1 MTTPSPDRHIA
12 HLAARQF
19 GVFSRQQAMRSGF
32 DPQVIRYRLS
42 SGRWERIAHN
52 VFRLSG
58 VPDGWH
64 QGLLVACLSWG
75 DGATISHRAA
85 GKLRRLAGFDKD
97 LVELTVP
104 PQRRGG
110 GPGMVHRS
118 PLAAA
123 DVDVING
130 IPVTKV
136 ARTLIDVAAVV
147 HRDVVEEA
155 LDDALRRGLVSIGLL
170 RRRLREVG
178 GRGGRRGVTVMRKLI
193 EARVDEG
200 VPQSVLETRILR
212 ILKSSRLPEPV
223 LQHRVLEAGRT
234 IAVVDFAFPSLR
246 VGIETDGYR
255 WHSGLARWRKD
266 RRRGNELAGLGW
278 RVIHITWDELQNQ
291 PAQVVASI
299 RRVLAGAEVLSP
311 DAVISSAG
319 DKTSGNEVQRTRAT
333 SRSAGTP

>member
-1 MTTPSPDRHIA
+1 MTTPSPDRRIV

-170 RRRLREVG
+170 RGRLREVG
-178 GRGGRRGVTVMRKLI
+178 GRGGRRGVTVMRELI

-200 VPQSVLETRILR
+200 VPQSVSKPGCSGFSRAVASPSLCSSTECRRLGGRLQLWILR
-212 ILKSSRLPEPV
+212 FPRFELGSRP
-223 LQHRVLEAGRT
+223 T
-234 IAVVDFAFPSLR
+234 
-246 VGIETDGYR
+246 
-255 WHSGLARWRKD
+255 
-266 RRRGNELAGLGW
+266 
-278 RVIHITWDELQNQ
+278 
-291 PAQVVASI
+291 
-299 RRVLAGAEVLSP
+299 
-311 DAVISSAG
+311 
-319 DKTSGNEVQRTRAT
+319 AT
-333 SRSAGTP
+333 AGTRDSLVGARIGGEAMS